1 MRAALAA
8 AHRWATGRAAFQ
20 RRLIDQP
27 LMRAVLADLVL
38 DWEGATALAFRT
50 ARAFDAPSE
59 RAFARLAVALAKY
72 LNNRLC
78 PRVVVEAMEIL
89 GGMGYVEDT
98 ALPLLYREAPL
109 NGIWEGAGNVIC
121 LDILRTLAREP
132 EAGPA
137 LAAELD
143 AGRGA
148 SRAYDTA
155 LALHRTRWPGL
166 PEEAEA
172 RWFAERT
179 ALLLAASILL
189 RQSPPAV
196 ADAFVTTRLANDR
209 GHGAGAVSGLD
220 TAGILA
226 RL

>member
-1 MRAALAA
+1 
-8 AHRWATGRAAFQ
+8 
-20 RRLIDQP
+20 
-27 LMRAVLADLVL
+27 
-38 DWEGATALAFRT
+38 
-50 ARAFDAPSE
+50 
-59 RAFARLAVALAKY
+59 
-72 LNNRLC
+72 
-78 PRVVVEAMEIL
+78 
-89 GGMGYVEDT
+89 MGYVEDT
-98 ALPLLYREAPL
+98 GLPLLWREAPL

-121 LDILRTLAREP
+121 LDILRTLARDP

-143 AGRGA
+143 AGKGA

-196 ADAFVTTRLANDR
+196 ADAFVATRLANDR
-209 GHGAGAVSGLD
+209 GHTAGAVSGLD
-220 TAGILA
+220 IAAILA